1 MICNPA
7 DSPPLDAPYLPTPSR
22 IQRIL
27 APHQTITERNAT
39 QKFLSCIPY
48 PVWVCTCYTVELDS
62 AYQEMFEDGQTDFVP
77 AIVLDDETL
86 YGQFGH
92 DWTKVFLRLPL
103 LPDTIVYHN
112 DGHPENDK
120 SHLSISPPNDEARL
134 PPSNAVTRCKSFHYL
149 FDKEALQ
156 EKLVKVHFLNIHGQS
171 IWYNKIKPEHIQDLE
186 ASPTASHLSGHF
198 ETCEDDASLLHPGTL
213 VYAEE

>member
-1 MICNPA
+1 
-7 DSPPLDAPYLPTPSR
+7 
-22 IQRIL
+22 
-27 APHQTITERNAT
+27 
-39 QKFLSCIPY
+39 
-48 PVWVCTCYTVELDS
+48 
-62 AYQEMFEDGQTDFVP
+62 MFEDGQTDFVP

-156 EKLVKVHFLNIHGQS
+156 EKLVKVHFLNIHVQS
-171 IWYNKIKPEHIQDLE
+171 IWYNKISPEHIQDFE
-186 ASPTASHLSGHF
+186 ASPTRCHLSGHL